1 MFVLRERK
9 AMMAGNNT
17 TTEIVYEEE
26 IIKQKYQQCMIQLE
40 LMNQTGP
47 HLEEPYCK
55 GVFDGWSC
63 WPDTPA
69 GTVAFAPCPE
79 FITGFDPTFMAHKDC
94 TINGTWFKH
103 PISGLVWS
111 NYTTCVNMEDLDWS
125 QKINTLYE
133 TGYAISLVALL
144 LSLIILSY
152 FKSLRCPRITLHMN
166 LFTSFA
172 INNLL
177 WLLWYRLIVPYPE
190 IVKQNGVWCQC
201 LHVILHYFLLTNYS
215 WMFGE
220 GFYLHTLL
228 VSAFISE
235 ERLVKWLVRLAW
247 IIPFIFITIYLKLRL
262 FFGQTDKC
270 WIEDSPYMSVLTVL
284 VCCSMVL
291 NLIFLCNIV
300 RVLLTKLRSTPSG
313 MASNASSQA
322 PSRSLLQ
329 ALRATLLLLPLL
341 GLNYL
346 VTPFRPQK
354 GHPWEKYYELTSAIT
369 ASFQGLCVA
378 TLFCFCNGEKKRSW
392 NGMDPSMQQ
401 QTPPVN
407 KCVIF
412 VRSTACPNTGE
423 DNV

>member
-1 MFVLRERK
+1 
-9 AMMAGNNT
+9 MAGNNT

-378 TLFCFCNGEKKRSW
+378 TLFCFCNGEVIAQIKRRWQYVMFRPRANSYTATTV
-392 NGMDPSMQQ
+392 S
-401 QTPPVN
+401 
-407 KCVIF
+407 F